1 MIEFIEEFRIANT
14 STICELFYP
23 SLRVAQ
29 IRLKKMT
36 ELQELKRHRYY
47 YTNEYI
53 YYKKRNNQLRHD
65 LILTNFYRELN
76 RISKVIRFDK
86 EFDKIKGIRPD
97 GFTAYRI
104 KNKNYIAFI
113 EVELSKKGLDMDKYK
128 KLYLSRKYKDFMPV
142 FPLII
147 ILCDHKIKMGNM
159 PFQVKI
165 IKTDLSDISKVL
177 TTSLH

>member
-1 MIEFIEEFRIANT
+1 MIEFIEEFRVANT

-97 GFTAYRI
+97 GFIVYSV
-104 KNKNYIAFI
+104 NGLNYIAFV
-113 EVELSKKGLDMDKYK
+113 EVEISKKGLDLEKYK
-128 KLYLSRKYKDFMPV
+128 RLYLGCEYKEHLPV

-147 ILCDHKIKMGNM
+147 IITNNKIKEKI
-159 PFQVKI
+159 PFGI
-165 IKTDLSDISKVL
+165 ISLKTDLSDIAKIIS
-177 TTSLH
+177 